1 MKKRLF
7 SLAIMIVMLSMLLPV
22 VHANAPMY
30 DQEVYEH
37 NLRVFTANNR
47 SEEGMLRVC
56 LTADS
61 WIDSNHED
69 IIAKAMEITEGITDP
84 FDKAK
89 AIHDWMCE
97 NVVYYTERPYYLD
110 PREQLL
116 TASYVLAQMKG
127 DDQGW
132 TYLEI
137 ALLRASGVPARRV
150 FGKELNADESD
161 GIVWCIAFINNEW
174 ISIMSFKDTGNI
186 GQIDGTNDTIVYEGK
201 TSDMHFD
208 ISLEEL
214 SLYYRISSYNPSFVR
229 IIEDAVLIKCG
240 DDGSGLE
247 GITEIAKYAFAD
259 NYVVTE
265 LIIPNGVTKVGY
277 GAFMACRYLTQVTF
291 PDSVVEFGESVLEG
305 AIRLESV
312 TMSQNITEI
321 GTESFASCWALKEIV
336 IPNGVKTIGRRAF
349 GRCWALR
356 SVEIPYSVNSIGWRA
371 FNDCPSLK
379 EVFVPPSVRRI
390 DSGAFGVMESGDKVP
405 GFVMY
410 GAAGTAA
417 EAYAI
422 ANDLDF
428 QVLTRNAVPTSATI
442 MVDGVMVEF
451 DAYIIDN
458 NNYFKLRDLAYA
470 LNGTDKQFNIEFR
483 RSSNAINIY
492 SDRVYTVVGG
502 EMQNRGINNIVA
514 YLSGATINHNNAS
527 FSFPSYNINNNNYY
541 RLRDIAQLIDFNV
554 TWDETNNTINVATS
568 TGYAVR

>member
-7 SLAIMIVMLSMLLPV
+7 SLAMMIVMLLMLLPKV
-22 VHANAPMY
+22 FASTPMY
-30 DQEVYEH
+30 DQDVYEH

-61 WIDSNHED
+61 SIDSNHVD
-69 IIAKAMEITEGITDP
+69 IIAKAMEITQGISDP
-84 FDKAK
+84 YDKAK

-110 PREQLL
+110 PREQFL
-116 TASYVLAQMKG
+116 TASYVLEQMKG

-132 TYLEI
+132 AYLEI

-150 FGKELNADESD
+150 FGNEINADEGD

-174 ISIMSFKDTGNI
+174 ITIMSFKDTGNI
-186 GQIDGTNDTIVYEGK
+186 GQIDGTNDNIVYEGK
-201 TSDMHFD
+201 TSDIHFD

-214 SLYYRISSYNPSFVR
+214 SLYYRISSYNPSFER
-229 IIEDAVLIKCG
+229 IIEDDVLIKCG

-247 GITEIAKYAFAD
+247 GITKIANLAFLF
-259 NYVVTE
+259 NYVVTD
-265 LIIPNGVTKVGY
+265 LIIPEGVTKVGSS
-277 GAFMACRYLTQVTF
+277 AFSGCRYLTHITF
-291 PDSVVEFGESVLEG
+291 PDSVVEIGSYVLSG

-312 TMSQNITEI
+312 ILSTSIDAI

-336 IPNGVKTIGRRAF
+336 IPNGVKTIGWRAF
-349 GRCWALR
+349 GRCWALQ
-356 SVEIPYSVNSIGWRA
+356 SVEIPYSVEAIDWRA

-379 EVFVPPSVRRI
+379 EVFVPPSVRSIGR
-390 DSGAFGVMESGDKVP
+390 DAFGVMESGEKVP

-422 ANDLDF
+422 ANELDF

-442 MVDGVMVEF
+442 MVDGVMTEF

-492 SDRVYTVVGG
+492 SDRAYTVVGG
-502 EMQNRGINNIVA
+502 EMQTRGINNIVA
-514 YLSGATINHNNAS
+514 YLSGATINHNNVS

-554 TWDETNNTINVATS
+554 TWDETNNTINIDTS